1 MMSTS
6 EFRIMI
12 QKFADTYLK
21 DAYKKYMLLSDARSR
36 FQSTQNIYQA
46 AVQSGLILAQIPIDD
61 GGTSEGLKYIMI
73 MSEEFY
79 AVDPSVTLTI
89 LGTGLGLSPL
99 IFFGKP
105 SQKKQFL
112 EPFLSKEGT
121 PLASFVASE
130 VGGNANWLDPYPT
143 ARGVQTFI
151 EPDGN
156 DHFILNGE
164 KIWATNSGG
173 WTSRGADLMCVVCR
187 TKNNLSP
194 LSTMAMVIVTRSD
207 IDTNPND
214 AFTVIDDFEMVGHH
228 ATSGPHIKFTNFR
241 IPTQNILCEP
251 GNGAQATEMIFT
263 ASACMVAAFS
273 IGIMRTAFEKALAFA
288 KSETRNGSNTIIH
301 YQSVSDLL
309 LSMKTKLET
318 SRGLVSRAIESLE
331 TQKLGELAY
340 LAKIYCSESAVE
352 VVADAM
358 KVVGVDS
365 YRADLGFGQLM
376 ENALVLPIFDGGNVG
391 VRRRQVQ
398 KIFESDEYN
407 PRTLLP

>member
-1 MMSTS
+1 MSLS
-6 EFRIMI
+6 EFRTMI
-12 QKFADTYLK
+12 QKFADTHLK
-21 DAYKKYMLLSDARSR
+21 DAYNKYMLLPDARSR

-46 AVQSGLILAQIPIDD
+46 AVQSGLLLAQIPTSE
-61 GGTSEGLKYIMI
+61 GGTNEGLKYSIVMA
-73 MSEEFY
+73 EELY
-79 AVDPSVTLTI
+79 AVDPSIALTI

-99 IFFGKP
+99 LLFGKP

-121 PLASFVASE
+121 ALASFVASE

-151 EPDGN
+151 EPDGD

-173 WTSRGADLMCVVCR
+173 WTSRGPHLMCVVCR
-187 TKNNLSP
+187 TKSNLTP
-194 LSTMAMVIVTRSD
+194 QSTMSIVIVTRSD
-207 IDTNPND
+207 IDANPID
-214 AFTVIDDFEMVGHH
+214 AFTVVDDFEMVGHR
-228 ATSGPHIKFTNFR
+228 ATSGPQIKFTNFR
-241 IPTQNILCEP
+241 IPAQNMLCEP
-251 GNGAQATEMIFT
+251 GSGVQAVEMVFS
-263 ASACMVAAFS
+263 ASACIVAAFS
-273 IGIMRTAFEKALAFA
+273 IGIMRTAFEKALCFA
-288 KSETRNGSNTIIH
+288 KSETRNGSHTIIH

-318 SRGLVSRAIESLE
+318 SRGLLSRAVESLE
-331 TQKLGELAY
+331 SQGSGELAY

-398 KIFESDEYN
+398 KIFESEDYN